1 MKLLALALSLMM
13 LLISLG
19 WAADPSPL
27 PDDPTRPPTGLVD
40 ADGNPLAP
48 ASGLTSVVLPKKGK
62 PAAVIDGQLVPLGGS
77 VRDAKLVRVAET
89 HVVLEGPQGRER
101 IYLTPD
107 IEKMV
112 IAPKAAPRRQK
123 E

>member
-1 MKLLALALSLMM
+1 MKLLACALSLMM

-27 PDDPTRPPTGLVD
+27 PDDPTRPPAGATD

-48 ASGLTSVVLPKKGK
+48 ASGLTSIVLPRKGK
-62 PAAVIDGQLVPLGGS
+62 PSAVIDGQLVQLGGS
-77 VRDAKLVRVAET
+77 IRDAKLVRVAEN
-89 HVVLEGPQGRER
+89 HVVLEGPQGREQ

-107 IEKMV
+107 IEKKI